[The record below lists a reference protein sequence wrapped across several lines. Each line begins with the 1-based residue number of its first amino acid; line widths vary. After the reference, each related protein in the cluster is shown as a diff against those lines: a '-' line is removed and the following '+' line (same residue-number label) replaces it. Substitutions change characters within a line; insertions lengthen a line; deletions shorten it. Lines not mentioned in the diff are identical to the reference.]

1 MIHVKIKRT
10 SVLAITAILALTAGC
25 FAPTPTRTSQ
35 DLGGKHVSF
44 TTSDGVLLRGHLY
57 GTGSTGV
64 ILAHMYPADQSDW
77 TDFAQV
83 LAAHGYQALTFDFR
97 GFTESEGSS
106 GTEYAGTDL
115 LAAYQFMRSR
125 VSRIYHRRRE
135 SRRGSGDPGRR
146 ARRRSGL
153 DPDFGANQLR
163 RNRCDRFNPPR
174 SRANPVCHVGRRSA
188 GRRAAGNPV
197 SRGAGAEV
205 DKSLSRPRARYRDPV
220 RTLRRRPAS
229 VDAALYRRPPGEELE
244 RRRLRAL
251 VRTRPHCWVSPRKP
265 CR

>member
-10 SVLAITAILALTAGC
+10 SVLAITAIPALTAGC

-35 DLGGKHVSF
+35 DLGGKHLPF

-115 LAAYQFMRSR
+115 LAAHQFMRP
-125 VSRIYHRRRE
+125 RISHI
-135 SRRGSGDPGRR
+135 
-146 ARRRSGL
+146 
-153 DPDFGANQLR
+153 FI
-163 RNRCDRFNPPR
+163 
-174 SRANPVCHVGRRSA
+174 
-188 GRRAAGNPV
+188 
-197 SRGAGAEV
+197 AGASLGAEAAILV
-205 DKSLSRPRARYRDPV
+205 GAREDVAGLILISVPTSFGGIVVTDSIRHVRAPILFVTSAADPLVGGQPDRTIGPCLIHRLFCDDELSSVLDNRYSVKSV
-220 RTLRRRPAS
+220 Q
-229 VDAALYRRPPGEELE
+229 
-244 RRRLRAL
+244 
-251 VRTRPHCWVSPRKP
+251 
-265 CR
+265 